1 MSVKIPN
8 VKHYAVVVQGTITVP
23 DTYGGAEVLDK
34 LEYLVMSYSEILDWI
49 KYSSR
54 DKVYHVLE
62 VYPMAVDTTISLR
75 GGKEE

>member
-8 VKHYAVVVQGTITVP
+8 VNHYAVVVQSKITVP
-23 DTYGGAEVLDK
+23 DAYGGTEVLDK

-49 KYSSR
+49 TYSSR
-54 DKVYHVLE
+54 DKVYHVLD
-62 VYPMAVDTTISLR
+62 VYPMTVNTTISLR